1 MIRQTSLHAPVLL
14 NEVIQSLN
22 INPHGTYVDG
32 TAGRGGH
39 AQAILNKLTDGK
51 LVCMDTDQEA
61 IIYLQNLFNQR
72 INVSV
77 VHENFKNLRNTLQGL
92 NLHEVD
98 GILLDLGVSSP
109 MFDDATRGFSYH
121 NDGPLDMRM
130 DQTQKLDATF
140 IINKYDE
147 RQLSTMFKMYGEITN
162 CRPVVQAIVDYR
174 KHAEIKTTKTLVD
187 IIKGSVN
194 KKELFK
200 DKHPARRYFQAI
212 RIEVNQEL
220 YNLKKVV
227 TDIPELLK
235 PKGRAAVITFH
246 SLEDRIV
253 KQGFLKKTVS
263 SIPKE
268 VPLMDENIN
277 FQLVNKKPIEATPQ
291 EIEQNHRAR
300 SAKLR
305 IIERIK

>member
-1 MIRQTSLHAPVLL
+1 MIRPISLHAPVLL

-22 INPHGTYVDG
+22 INPHGVYVDG

-39 AQAILNKLTDGK
+39 SQAILNKLTDGK

-61 IIYLQNLFNQR
+61 IIYLEDLFGKQA
-72 INVSV
+72 NVTV
-77 VHENFKNLRNTLQGL
+77 VRDNFKDLKNALYNL
-92 NLHEVD
+92 NLPMVD

-121 NDGPLDMRM
+121 HDGPLDMRM
-130 DQTQKLDATF
+130 DQTLKLDAAF
-140 IINKYDE
+140 VVNKYDE
-147 RQLSTMFKMYGEITN
+147 RQLTTMFKMYGEITN

-174 KHAEIKTTKTLVD
+174 KHAEIKTTQTLVD

-200 DKHPARRYFQAI
+200 DKHPARKYFQAI

-220 YNLKKVV
+220 HNLKKVV
-227 TDIPELLK
+227 SDIPDLLK

-253 KQGFLKKTVS
+253 KQGFHKKTVS

-268 VPLMDENIN
+268 VPLMDQNIN
-277 FQLVNKKPIEATPQ
+277 FKLVNKKPIEATPK
-291 EIEQNHRAR
+291 EIEENHRAR

-305 IIERIK
+305 VIERIK